1 MKDTVYGGK
10 KGLFRM
16 KCSKTEAKVPL
27 RNSLR
32 KEIWKHRVVYTLLLP
47 GLVWY
52 IIFAYFPMGGLSLA
66 FKDYKANLGILRSPF
81 TGLANYEY
89 VFRDAAF
96 WRALWKTVY
105 INFGRMIFQFPAPII
120 LALLINEFKSKKYKR
135 VLQTIYTFP
144 HFFSW
149 VIVASIVNNVF
160 AASGF
165 INQLIIS
172 LGGRPVSFLGTPAIF
187 IPMLY
192 FTDIWKYA
200 GYGSIIYLAA
210 ISGIDMG
217 LYEAADLDGASRP
230 TKLFHITIPSI
241 MPTIIV
247 MFILTSGS
255 IMTLGF
261 DQLFNMYNAAV
272 KDATEVLDMYIYRI
286 TFQSAADFSYSTA
299 VSLIRSVLNMLL
311 LLGANKF
318 SIMMGGGGL
327 MGTREA

>member
-1 MKDTVYGGK
+1 MKDGTYSDRKRLPRMNYG
-10 KGLFRM
+10 RA
-16 KCSKTEAKVPL
+16 EVKVPL
-27 RNSLR
+27 RGSLWR
-32 KEIWKHRVVYTLLLP
+32 EIWKHRVVYTLLLP

-120 LALLINEFKSKKYKR
+120 LALLINEFRLKKYKR

-172 LGGRPVSFLGTPAIF
+172 MGGRPVSFLGTPVIF
-187 IPMLY
+187 VPMLY

-217 LYEAADLDGASRP
+217 LYEAADLDGASRA
-230 TKLFHITIPSI
+230 TKLFHITIPCI

-311 LLGANKF
+311 LLGANKL
-318 SIMMGGGGL
+318 SIMMGGSGL
-327 MGTREA
+327 MGTREV

>member
-1 MKDTVYGGK
+1 MKDNTYSDK
-10 KGLFRM
+10 KRLFRM
-16 KCSKTEAKVPL
+16 NRGKAEAPL
-27 RNSLR
+27 RNSLWR
-32 KEIWKHRVVYTLLLP
+32 EIWKHRVVYTLLLP

-172 LGGRPVSFLGTPAIF
+172 MGGKPVSFLGTPAIF

-230 TKLFHITIPSI
+230 TKLFHITIPCI

-327 MGTREA
+327 MGTREV